1 MIGQHREVCR
11 EARKHIEPDFYPIAL
26 LLQKFALYSE
36 AYNFKNI
43 SRRPFGHCTA
53 TVKSSGGYG
62 SAHTGTI

>member
-26 LLQKFALYSE
+26 LLQKYALYSE
-36 AYNFKNI
+36 AYNFKKI

-53 TVKSSGGYG
+53 TVKK
-62 SAHTGTI
+62 